1 MKKHFL
7 IFTLLVAL
15 AVSVAAC
22 GGADI
27 GPGMAHADDPSSETD
42 RLILPEIKN
51 DAITAGNTA
60 AKKAVVAVDA
70 GYASNGSSISLPSGF
85 TASQCKFTASVA
97 TVDSS
102 TISTRVAVASSG
114 DDVGLVTCLRTVQE
128 REEIPATTQGCV
140 ASYTM
145 LCTKEVDQ

>member
-1 MKKHFL
+1 MKKYFL
-7 IFTLLVAL
+7 LLPL
-15 AVSVAAC
+15 LMLSLTAC
-22 GGADI
+22 GGADV
-27 GPGMAHADDPSSETD
+27 GPGTAHADEPSSETD
-42 RLILPEIKN
+42 NLILPEIKN
-51 DAITAGNTA
+51 DAISAGSTASM
-60 AKKAVVAVDA
+60 KAVVAVDA

-85 TASQCKFTASVA
+85 TAAQCKFTASVA

-102 TISTRVAVASSG
+102 TISTCVAIASSG

-145 LCTKEVDQ
+145 LCTKEVAQ